1 MSLYVSV
8 FLSQSMIFLWIFGF
22 LFICSPYEFLLDDD
36 VVSCAFAYGRHLT
49 LVNALGDDIHVLNAL
64 LPTVDTQG

>member
-22 LFICSPYEFLLDDD
+22 VSSAHLNEFLLDDD

-49 LVNALGDDIHVLNAL
+49 LVNALVDDIHVLNAL